1 MASTTNIAAD
11 YGFGARAPWAAA
23 RASEHNMKERARL
36 SGLFPQ
42 VNNEPL
48 SNTLTSLVETF
59 KKNAALGA
67 ILERRRALE
76 GRAQYVLQG
85 GFGRP
90 PPGGGNPPGAP
101 PPRPPRPRGA
111 RNAPPSPGDPM
122 DESSTT
128 EDMDESST
136 TAYMDESS
144 TTEDM
149 DESSTTED
157 GGNPPRPD
165 EGKRDRKRGGRN
177 RARPTVQRAS
187 RSQGRGAREYAG

>member
-1 MASTTNIAAD
+1 MQCTGSFSSPGSSCGFVVGASVIFGVLASAHIRLLSKQMASTSKIAAD

-23 RASEHNMKERARL
+23 RASDHNMKERVRL

-48 SNTLTSLVETF
+48 TTTLTLLVEEF

-67 ILERRRALE
+67 ILKRRRALE
-76 GRAQYVLQG
+76 GQAQDVMQG

-101 PPRPPRPRGA
+101 PPRSPRPRGA

-122 DESSTT
+122 DE
-128 EDMDESST
+128 
-136 TAYMDESS
+136 
-144 TTEDM
+144 
-149 DESSTTED
+149 
-157 GGNPPRPD
+157 
-165 EGKRDRKRGGRN
+165 
-177 RARPTVQRAS
+177 
-187 RSQGRGAREYAG
+187 

>member
-1 MASTTNIAAD
+1 MASTAKIAAD

-23 RASEHNMKERARL
+23 RASEHNMKERVRL

-48 SNTLTSLVETF
+48 TTTLTLLVEEF

-76 GRAQYVLQG
+76 GQAQYVMQG

-90 PPGGGNPPGAP
+90 PPGGGNLPGAP
-101 PPRPPRPRGA
+101 PPRPTRPRGA
-111 RNAPPSPGDPM
+111 RNAPTSPGDPM

-128 EDMDESST
+128 EHMEESST
-136 TAYMDESS
+136 TEYMDESS
-144 TTEDM
+144 TTDDM
-149 DESSTTED
+149 DVSSTTED
-157 GGNPPRPD
+157 RGNPPGPAED
-165 EGKRDRKRGGRN
+165 KRDRKRGGAATRAEDKRGVRN
-177 RARPTVQRAS
+177 RARPKVQRAS
-187 RSQGRGAREYAG
+187 R

>member
-1 MASTTNIAAD
+1 MASTAKIAAD

-23 RASEHNMKERARL
+23 RASEHNMKERVRL

-48 SNTLTSLVETF
+48 TTTLTLLVEEF

-76 GRAQYVLQG
+76 GQAQHVMQG

-101 PPRPPRPRGA
+101 PARPPRSRGA
-111 RNAPPSPGDPM
+111 RDAPPSPGDPM

-128 EDMDESST
+128 EDMDK
-136 TAYMDESS
+136 SS
-144 TTEDM
+144 TTEDR
-149 DESSTTED
+149 
-157 GGNPPRPD
+157 GNPPRPD

-187 RSQGRGAREYAG
+187 RSQGRGAREHAG

>member
-23 RASEHNMKERARL
+23 RASEHNMKERVRL

-48 SNTLTSLVETF
+48 TTTLTLLVEEF

-76 GRAQYVLQG
+76 GQAQYVMQG

-90 PPGGGNPPGAP
+90 PPGG
-101 PPRPPRPRGA
+101 

-128 EDMDESST
+128 EHMEESST

-157 GGNPPRPD
+157 RGNPPPPSSD
-165 EGKRDRKRGGRN
+165 ERDRKRGVRN
-177 RARPTVQRAS
+177 RARPRVQRAS

>member
-23 RASEHNMKERARL
+23 RASEHNMKERVRL

-48 SNTLTSLVETF
+48 STTLTLLVEEF

-76 GRAQYVLQG
+76 GQAQYVMQG

-90 PPGGGNPPGAP
+90 PAWRRQPAGGTATTLPASTWRTQRTAQPW
-101 PPRPPRPRGA
+101 RP
-111 RNAPPSPGDPM
+111 N
-122 DESSTT
+122 
-128 EDMDESST
+128 
-136 TAYMDESS
+136 
-144 TTEDM
+144 
-149 DESSTTED
+149 
-157 GGNPPRPD
+157 
-165 EGKRDRKRGGRN
+165 GRVQHN
-177 RARPTVQRAS
+177 RIC
-187 RSQGRGAREYAG
+187 GRV